1 MSPEY
6 DFYIKTNLANEQ
18 EAEQFANSLREVE
31 GVEIVAATVPMD
43 LIRDMSLGELV
54 HYYRMQSGLSMN
66 RFSWDADLSVGTIS
80 RIEKGDLEHK
90 VRDITAVK
98 LIRGLGF
105 KEDDPRTQLVL
116 EKIEQANNPEGFDNL
131 VYK

>member
-6 DFYIKTNLANEQ
+6 DFYIKVKLTNEQ

-43 LIRDMSLGELV
+43 LIKDMSLGELV
-54 HYYRMQSGLSMN
+54 YYYRMQSGLSIN
-66 RFSWDADLSVGTIS
+66 RFSWAADLSVGTIS
-80 RIEKGDLEHK
+80 RIEKGDLGHK
-90 VRDITAVK
+90 IKNTTASK
-98 LIRGLGF
+98 LIHGLGF

-116 EKIEQANNPEGFDNL
+116 EKIGQANNPEGI
-131 VYK
+131 

>member
-31 GVEIVAATVPMD
+31 GVEIVAATTPMD

-66 RFSWDADLSVGTIS
+66 RFSWAADLSVGTIS
-80 RIEKGDLEHK
+80 RIEKGDPK
-90 VRDITAVK
+90 NKMRDTTVSK
-98 LIRGLGF
+98 LIHGLGF
-105 KEDDPRTQLVL
+105 GADDPRTQLIY
-116 EKIEQANNPEGFDNL
+116 EKIEQANSPQ
-131 VYK
+131 